1 MKAMI
6 LAAGRGERLRPL
18 TDRLPK
24 PLAPVAGE
32 PLLAHQLRWL
42 ARAGF
47 RDVVINL
54 HHLGAQIEAAFG
66 DGRAFGVRIVYSR
79 EAERLETGGGI
90 MNALPL
96 LGPAPFLVLNGD
108 IFTEFPLDSMPVVPP
123 GGSNLHLLLT
133 PRPARRATGDF
144 EYAAGRVTSRGDTYV
159 YPGISVL
166 RPELF
171 AGRPLAPFSLRDVM
185 FEELAHGR
193 LTAQLW
199 DGFWIDIGTQDDLDA
214 LDARLRGQIAPP
226 AVTDAG

>member
-66 DGRAFGVRIVYSR
+66 DGAAFGVRIAYSR
-79 EAERLETGGGI
+79 ETERLETGGGI

-96 LGPAPFLVLNGD
+96 LGSAPFLVLNGD
-108 IFTEFPLDSMPVVPP
+108 IFTEFPLDAMPAAPP
-123 GGSNLHLLLT
+123 RGSDLHLLLT

-144 EYAAGRVTSRGDTYV
+144 EYAAGHVTARGDTYV

-171 AGRPLAPFSLRDVM
+171 VGRTPGPFSLRDVM
-185 FEELAHGR
+185 FEELARGR

-214 LDARLRGQIAPP
+214 LDQRLRGQIAPARIP
-226 AVTDAG
+226 R